1 MKKLNSAV
9 LIILLVSL
17 TSCLQMLDEAAKSLD
32 NASEQSSE
40 SLSDSSY
47 NTITVDSLYTLDVPK
62 YMKQMN
68 NLHPDASLRYAN
80 IYKEAYTVVIHESKE
95 EFISIF
101 KEIEEYDD
109 EISPVE
115 NYTIV
120 QKKMF
125 KETIDN
131 LKVQDYG
138 LVQINNYPARQI
150 KISGTVDGLK
160 IIYLIAF
167 VEGADNIYMIMNWTL
182 RDRFNKFENTF
193 EYINGTFKLIK
204 ANEVS

>member
-1 MKKLNSAV
+1 
-9 LIILLVSL
+9 
-17 TSCLQMLDEAAKSLD
+17 MLDEAAKSLD
-32 NASEQSSE
+32 NTSEQSSE

-80 IYKEAYTVVIHESKE
+80 IYKEAYTVVIHENKE
-95 EFISIF
+95 EFITVF
-101 KEIEEYDD
+101 KEVEEYND

-131 LKVQDYG
+131 LRVQDYG
-138 LVQINNYPARQI
+138 LLQINNYPARQI